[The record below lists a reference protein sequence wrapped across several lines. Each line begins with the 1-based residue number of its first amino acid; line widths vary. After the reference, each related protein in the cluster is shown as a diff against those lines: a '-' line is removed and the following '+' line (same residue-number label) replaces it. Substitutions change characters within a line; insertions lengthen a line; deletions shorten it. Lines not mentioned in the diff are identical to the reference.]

1 VHSPPPT
8 ACAYDGEEVAGALL
22 LDHVSM
28 ELLHDSLVDRVD
40 LLVES
45 TAFDTTSDDED
56 VLSAAAAAKDDIF
69 VWR

>member
-1 VHSPPPT
+1 
-8 ACAYDGEEVAGALL
+8 
-22 LDHVSM
+22 M